1 MGIAASQSCLYLDGP
16 CRDGVVYAPT
26 KACAIKTEVW
36 STFSGTWWKVKPQF
50 ISQGSLLY
58 QKWLKT
64 RTVQRVVFCM
74 QISFFCNWLCALL
87 NAEDMSLKLFTQP
100 CLRSKLANCFSIA
113 LIQNA
118 FSDRNSHICFSEP
131 TQPLTKFYVQ
141 VCTHFPEWF
150 MNHCAFL
157 YSNSL

>member
-1 MGIAASQSCLYLDGP
+1 MDLVVMEWFTRLLKHVQLKLKCDLHFQG
-16 CRDGVVYAPT
+16 RDGKSSHNSFRRVLCYIKSDLKPGLCKELCSVCRFVFLQLIMCIT
-26 KACAIKTEVW
+26 QCRGHVFKALHTE
-36 STFSGTWWKVKPQF
+36 Q
-50 ISQGSLLY
+50 
-58 QKWLKT
+58 
-64 RTVQRVVFCM
+64 
-74 QISFFCNWLCALL
+74 
-87 NAEDMSLKLFTQP
+87 QP

-141 VCTHFPEWF
+141 VCTHFPECF

-157 YSNSL
+157 YSNTL